1 MCFTGQSNLSADS
14 LEKER
19 GLVSRRR
26 KRKWFFSSSD
36 CPLMFPLN
44 VMNEKLKKDTECM
57 SVYFT
62 FFKLLYEAI
71 MGPYE
76 STAEENL
83 TNVCNVR
90 GVPIEVNKCTL
101 RRLS

>member
-1 MCFTGQSNLSADS
+1 MCFTGQSNLRADS

-36 CPLMFPLN
+36 CPLLFPLN

-71 MGPYE
+71 MGPCE